1 MHSKYCFLQVTSVLK
16 NLLQYF
22 FILIR
27 KVFEPENVLILSS
40 WYEIFVLKN
49 IVNGQPNS
57 ANCTDGQT
65 SIKSKQVANL

>member
-1 MHSKYCFLQVTSVLK
+1 MHSQYCLLQVFLK
-16 NLLQYF
+16 TYCNIF
-22 FILIR
+22 FTFIR
-27 KVFEPENVLILSS
+27 KVFEPENVLILLS
-40 WYEIFVLKN
+40 WYEIFVLEN